1 MVALQL
7 HLGRGRLQQLCLWD
21 AGDFVIGAFNPVAPK
36 LGQQDQG
43 EGPFSAQDLK
53 EHSAEGHSPCTSVGA
68 LGHPPQLGPGATSV
82 MAEGYQGIAWS
93 LRGSPGSHP
102 GPPPTYLVGQKV
114 CSGFYRRWDGKNPK
128 ELFCQTSIKM
138 LVSQVR
144 KLRGRDIN
152 NLPQASWLESGGW
165 NPRRLAQES

>member
-7 HLGRGRLQQLCLWD
+7 HLGRGRLQRLCLWD

-68 LGHPPQLGPGATSV
+68 TAGKGLFPGRSAHGKQLAGVSVTHPT
-82 MAEGYQGIAWS
+82 
-93 LRGSPGSHP
+93 
-102 GPPPTYLVGQKV
+102 PTDWRMLQ
-114 CSGFYRRWDGKNPK
+114 SG
-128 ELFCQTSIKM
+128 
-138 LVSQVR
+138 
-144 KLRGRDIN
+144 
-152 NLPQASWLESGGW
+152 
-165 NPRRLAQES
+165 

>member
-7 HLGRGRLQQLCLWD
+7 HLGRGRLQRLCLWD

-128 ELFCQTSIKM
+128 ELFCQTNTSSNPSPPPAGPDPDTHS
-138 LVSQVR
+138 L
-144 KLRGRDIN
+144 
-152 NLPQASWLESGGW
+152 GGW
-165 NPRRLAQES
+165 GCGDR